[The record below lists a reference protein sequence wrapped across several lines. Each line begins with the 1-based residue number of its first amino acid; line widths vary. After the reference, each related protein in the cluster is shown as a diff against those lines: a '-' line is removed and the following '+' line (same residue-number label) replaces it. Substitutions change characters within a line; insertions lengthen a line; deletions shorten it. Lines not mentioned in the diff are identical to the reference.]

1 MIHDR
6 GHKKWTSLMIP
17 EHTAM
22 LQQWVA
28 EQEDI
33 RQPVLDEDRLEELN
47 TLLMHSWSDQRSIQV
62 HYYNNKRFHDI
73 RGCIRSID
81 PHTHTLTLLDLAGD
95 KTCISLYDIQDLI
108 PY

>member
-17 EHTAM
+17 EHTVM

-28 EQEDI
+28 DQEDV
-33 RQPVLDEDRLEELN
+33 RQPVLEEDRLEELN
-47 TLLMHSWSDQRSIQV
+47 TLLIRSWNDHRTIQI
-62 HYYNNKRFHDI
+62 HYYKNKRFHDI

-81 PHTHTLTLLDLAGD
+81 PNTHTLTLLDLSGN
-95 KTCISLYDIQDLI
+95 KTCISLYDIQDI
-108 PY
+108 I